1 MTKKELIDY
10 LSDFKDDDRVVIM
23 VHDMTAYEDIY
34 DFYVDAVYLNPLHN
48 NHESEIQLTLIN
60 HNDKAELNGLT

>member
-1 MTKKELIDY
+1 MTKKELLDT
-10 LSDFKDDDRVVIM
+10 LEAMDCKDDDPVVIM
-23 VHDMTAYEDIY
+23 VHDTTAYEDCY

-60 HNDKAELNGLT
+60 HNDDNSD

>member
-1 MTKKELIDY
+1 MTKKELIDC

>member
-1 MTKKELIDY
+1 MTKKQLLDTIESMDC
-10 LSDFKDDDRVVIM
+10 KDDDIVVIM
-23 VHDMTAYEDIY
+23 VHDTTAYEDCY

-60 HNDKAELNGLT
+60 HHDND